1 VPHISSDSNIE
12 QIGPALALSPNGELK
27 VFGEWTA
34 ETLVKKSP
42 KLPDELKAEKSA
54 TAKSL
59 LLDLAELSEL
69 DTFGAAAL
77 AAHGVQ
83 LQKIGYSIAFSNG
96 TPRHVALLDKLFEL
110 NQAQQPTNPVQRTLP
125 IDTLGRIVVEAGQD
139 SFDFVAVQ
147 GRIIVSFFK
156 MLTFRGPVRFAAIVN
171 QFHEIVLRA
180 IPIIILISLVVG
192 VILTQQTIEQLK
204 TFGAVIFVVDLSS
217 ILMLREIGILL
228 AAIMVAG
235 RSGSAITAEIGA
247 MKMREEIDALE
258 VMGLDTYRAVVL
270 PRVIALIAGLPAL
283 GLIGAIAGI
292 FGAALAA
299 RITGGI
305 ALDVFVARLEDVVD
319 LQSIMVGLVKAP
331 LMALAIAI
339 IAVQEGLQVSG
350 STQSL
355 GRHTTASV
363 VKSIFIVIV
372 LDGIFAVYF
381 GAIGF

>member
-1 VPHISSDSNIE
+1 MPHISSDSNIE